1 MACRRQRELTN
12 EGREIKKKLID
23 MNMTQA
29 EFCRR
34 YGIAENR
41 FCDVIRGERKYKR
54 TESRILELF
63 GMKGGEDEDGMGKAV
78 GGGRT

>member
-1 MACRRQRELTN
+1 MACRQKRELTN

-34 YGIAENR
+34 HGIAENR
-41 FCDVIRGERKYKR
+41 FCDVIRGEKKYKR
-54 TESRILELF
+54 TERRILELF
-63 GMKGGEDEDGMGKAV
+63 EMKGGEDDGMGKAV
-78 GGGRT
+78 GGGRA